1 MHHFSSRIGLV
12 CLTSF
17 ALWLPSWA
25 MARGH
30 GEDQGRDFRA
40 PYAGYQNAWQD
51 RGQGGRH
58 QAEHRYHPR
67 PNNNRP
73 YSPAYRPAPHHPPAP
88 RAYRH
93 AAPYGHDG
101 TMRMQAGIGAMEARI
116 LVRELGMESHRGRA
130 LPPGIQ
136 RQLIRGR
143 PLPPGL
149 AVRYAPAPL
158 YRRLPSRPGHHWV
171 MAGADLLLVAVATGL
186 IVDIVRGVF

>member
-40 PYAGYQNAWQD
+40 PYAGHQNAWQD

-73 YSPAYRPAPHHPPAP
+73 YSPAPHHP
-88 RAYRH
+88 
-93 AAPYGHDG
+93 
-101 TMRMQAGIGAMEARI
+101 
-116 LVRELGMESHRGRA
+116 
-130 LPPGIQ
+130 LP
-136 RQLIRGR
+136 L
-143 PLPPGL
+143 
-149 AVRYAPAPL
+149 
-158 YRRLPSRPGHHWV
+158 
-171 MAGADLLLVAVATGL
+171 GL
-186 IVDIVRGVF
+186 IAMRHPMAMTAQ